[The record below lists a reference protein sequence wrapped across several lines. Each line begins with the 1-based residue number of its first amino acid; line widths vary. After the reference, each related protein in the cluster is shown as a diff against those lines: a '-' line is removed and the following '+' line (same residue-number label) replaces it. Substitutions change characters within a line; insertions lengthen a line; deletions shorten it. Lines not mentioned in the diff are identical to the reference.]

1 MKSIV
6 LAIIAAALII
16 GGAIVFASKGA
27 STSAADAAPANNVSI
42 VDGKQIIDVSVKGG
56 YHPQNSVAKAGIPT
70 VLRFN
75 TNGTFDCSSGVRIP
89 SMGISKTLPSTGST
103 DVDVGSPA
111 VATLQGVCV
120 MGMYSF
126 QVDFKE

>member
-1 MKSIV
+1 MKSTVI
-6 LAIIAAALII
+6 AIIAAGVII
-16 GGAIVFASKGA
+16 GGAILFSSKGGP
-27 STSAADAAPANNVSI
+27 SVADTAQANNVTI

-56 YHPQNSVAKAGIPT
+56 YHPKNSVAKAGIPT

-75 TNGTFDCSSGVRIP
+75 TNGTFDCSSSVRIP

-103 DVDVGSPA
+103 DVDIGSPT

-126 QVDFKE
+126 QVDFKS

>member
-1 MKSIV
+1 MKSTVI
-6 LAIIAAALII
+6 AIIAAGVII
-16 GGAIVFASKGA
+16 GGAILFSSKDGPSVVDTA
-27 STSAADAAPANNVSI
+27 QANNVTI

-56 YHPQNSVAKAGIPT
+56 YHPKNSVAKAGIPT

-75 TNGTFDCSSGVRIP
+75 TNGTFDCSSSVRIP
-89 SMGISKTLPSTGST
+89 SMGLSKTLPSTGST
-103 DVDVGSPA
+103 DVDIGSPT

-126 QVDFKE
+126 QVDFQS